1 MKLAVRQTSRA
12 TIIDVSGDVD
22 LESSPDLRST
32 LLNLMKRGSPPG
44 VLVNLTQVPYID
56 SSGIATL
63 VEGLKLSLE
72 AKIPYGLFGLG
83 KSPRSVLEL
92 ARLHKVF
99 QIFETEQ
106 EALEKLGGA
115 SSAAG

>member
-1 MKLAVRQTSRA
+1 MKVNLRETPRG
-12 TIIDVSGDVD
+12 TIVDVSGDVD
-22 LESSPDLRST
+22 LESSTDLRRT
-32 LLNLMKRGSPPG
+32 LLEVLKNTTPPV

-63 VEGLKLSLE
+63 VEGLKLSQQMR
-72 AKIPYGLFGLG
+72 IPYGLFGLG
-83 KSPRSVLEL
+83 KNPRSVLEL

-99 QIFETEQ
+99 HIFETEQ
-106 EALEKLGGA
+106 EAVEKLGGA

>member
-1 MKLAVRQTSRA
+1 MKLAVRKMAHA
-12 TIIDVSGDVD
+12 TVVDVSGDVD
-22 LESSPDLRST
+22 LESSPDLRRT
-32 LLNLMKRGSPPG
+32 LLEVMKRDAPPR
-44 VLVNLTQVPYID
+44 VLVNLSAVPYID

-63 VEGLKLSLE
+63 VEGLKLSQE
-72 AKIPYGLFGLG
+72 TKIPYALVGLG
-83 KSPRSVLEL
+83 KNPRSVLEF

-115 SSAAG
+115 SSTAG